1 MYLIRIVSFLVFCT
15 FALGCGSS
23 SAWNSDPLTSGQG
36 FSLKGTCDHRTNSN
50 ASDRQCREWR
60 GDFFRSADLAVSCAA
75 IDGGAYIQDP
85 CPSEN
90 LIGTCVLDEG
100 KATETRFLYY
110 DSDWN
115 LTSAEAHCADKDL
128 ASKGLGSTTSIW
140 RHPLD

>member
-1 MYLIRIVSFLVFCT
+1 MYPIQVVSFLLIGVLVT
-15 FALGCGSS
+15 GCGSS
-23 SAWNSDPLTSGQG
+23 SGWNSDPLNSAQSL
-36 FSLKGTCDHRTNSN
+36 SLKGTCDHRTNAN

-60 GDFFRSADLAVSCAA
+60 GDFFSTADLSVSCAA
-75 IDGGAYIQDP
+75 IEGGAYSDQP
-85 CPSEN
+85 CPLQN
-90 LIGTCVLDEG
+90 HIGTCILNEG